1 MHLTPEQTSAIRVSY
16 ALLSPEAERLSDRF
30 YRDLF
35 DRMPKLRAFFPD
47 DMQSQGMR
55 FMAAIGFLVD
65 NLDDEEQMNHRLKL
79 LAQGHAPFKLRPEA
93 YREMQEALIDTIA
106 EALGAKFTND
116 IELAWRSAFDQIC
129 DAMIEESGTALP
141 K

>member
-1 MHLTPEQTSAIRVSY
+1 MSA
-16 ALLSPEAERLSDRF
+16 ALLSPEAARLSDRF

-35 DRMPKLRAFFPD
+35 DRMPKLRAYFPD

-65 NLDDEEQMNHRLKL
+65 NLDDEERLNHRLTL
-79 LAQGHAPFKLRPEA
+79 LAQGHAPFKLRPDA